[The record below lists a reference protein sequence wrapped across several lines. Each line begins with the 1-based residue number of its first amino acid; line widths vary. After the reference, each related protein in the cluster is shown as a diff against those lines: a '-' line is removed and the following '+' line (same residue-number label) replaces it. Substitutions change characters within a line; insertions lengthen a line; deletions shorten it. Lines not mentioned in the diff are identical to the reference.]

1 MVLITS
7 FLVIKVVIDFSA
19 TWCGPCQF
27 IEPTFK
33 ELSCKYT
40 NVDFVKIDVDELEV
54 WLLSFYYNTY
64 DMCHFFSSS
73 CCPRWFRLEKCLN
86 ENRLWLK
93 NLRWRQCQHSYL
105 LRKGKWLTR
114 LWVLGR
120 MSCRPRLRNTVH
132 RFTMMDHADP
142 VSKALQ
148 YVFYNNLLKRRR
160 IEEQEASNNH

>member
-1 MVLITS
+1 MWILSRLMWMSWRYDSCPSTIIHMIC
-7 FLVIKVVIDFSA
+7 VI
-19 TWCGPCQF
+19 
-27 IEPTFK
+27 
-33 ELSCKYT
+33 
-40 NVDFVKIDVDELEV
+40 
-54 WLLSFYYNTY
+54 
-64 DMCHFFSSS
+64 FSSS
-73 CCPRWFRLEKCLN
+73 SSCPRWFRLEKCLN

-120 MSCRPRLRNTVH
+120 MSCRPRLRNTRH

-160 IEEQEASNNH
+160 IEQQEASNNH